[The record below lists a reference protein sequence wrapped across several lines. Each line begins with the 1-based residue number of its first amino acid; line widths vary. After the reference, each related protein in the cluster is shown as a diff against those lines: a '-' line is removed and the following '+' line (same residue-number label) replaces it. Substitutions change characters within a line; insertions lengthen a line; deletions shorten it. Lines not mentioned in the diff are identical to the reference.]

1 MARRNI
7 PKTMDGPAGAGSVSA
22 EAGARASANS
32 SAGAS
37 AQTRATSNAGA
48 SAQTRATSNA
58 AATGTRASAGT
69 GARIDTHVGIDAD
82 TGTGRRARVA
92 ADVETAIL
100 QLALHQPTLGQ
111 DRVARELRE
120 RRLFVSASGVRYVW
134 QRHGLETLEKRVRQI
149 EQRLGKHDSNWSE
162 DQIIARDRVR
172 NDRQARTLGA
182 GIAGQSADEVSRS
195 ERILAVAAR
204 LLREQGY
211 EATSLRDV
219 ARRSHIPLGSMYYHF
234 PSKEEMFAAVY
245 EEGIRRL
252 SVAARQAIATRATPW
267 ERLESACITHL
278 EQLCGGDDFTAASIP
293 TNMPRIEGNAKSRL
307 TQANHAYEELFRE
320 LIDALDLRP
329 PLSPTLARLQ
339 LLGALNWTSLWYR
352 PDRATPKSIAVHLVR
367 MLRHGMQATPEPQ
380 QRQAGQR

>member
-7 PKTMDGPAGAGSVSA
+7 PNTPDAGG
-22 EAGARASANS
+22 
-32 SAGAS
+32 
-37 AQTRATSNAGA
+37 
-48 SAQTRATSNA
+48 
-58 AATGTRASAGT
+58 SAGT
-69 GARIDTHVGIDAD
+69 NGPRMAARRTAEAPAAAIQHLEDESTVP
-82 TGTGRRARVA
+82 TSPGTGRRARVGV
-92 ADVETAIL
+92 DVEAAIL
-100 QLALHQPTLGQ
+100 DLALHQPTLGQ
-111 DRVARELRE
+111 DRVARELRA

-149 EQRLGKHDSNWSE
+149 EQRLGKRDDGWSE

-195 ERILAVAAR
+195 ARILAVAAR

-211 EATSLRDV
+211 EATSLRDI

-245 EEGIRRL
+245 EEGIGRL
-252 SVAARQAIATRATPW
+252 SAAVRQAVATRATPW

-307 TQANHAYEELFRE
+307 VQANNHYEALFRE
-320 LIDALDLRP
+320 LIGALDLRA
-329 PLSPTLARLQ
+329 PLSPSLVRLQ

-352 PDRATPKSIAVHLVR
+352 PDQATPKSIAVHLVHT
-367 MLRHGMQATPEPQ
+367 LRHGLESAATQ
-380 QRQAGQR
+380 QRPAKRQVGEHGDG